1 MLLPSIVGA
10 VGLLGTV
17 AEAAPRG
24 SWFRRTQ
31 PRVARSV
38 NDYAPPSYTPINSYI
53 APKNTTTPAIN
64 TTTHEP
70 TLHCPTDYVFI
81 STRTV
86 DVTVTVTASS
96 NGSYYTT
103 EVCKDC
109 TQTVTISNTVL
120 VPPTKYA
127 STLPYGEENTRSPYH
142 PVNSTYAAPSQTKT
156 GNDYPYM
163 NSTLGYSFSTPVDQH
178 ASPTGY
184 QPPGQSAVYSAPD
197 GQVSPPVYTKPVHSD
212 PTYGNSTGTPSGYVP
227 PVYTKPAY
235 SSVASGNGTVPV
247 YTKPAQSP
255 PVYSAPTGYNSS
267 IAAPIYTKPVETPVY
282 SAPVYTKPVLPG
294 NTSVV
299 APPVYTKPAETPVYS
314 VPVYT
319 KPVLPGNSSIA
330 NPPVYTKPVETPIYT
345 PPVYT
350 KPAYPGPV
358 IPGNSSTVE
367 PPVVSSTTQD
377 AVYTPPVYNK
387 PVYSAPVISNS
398 STIEPI
404 IPTPTGS
411 TSSGDATPLST
422 SSDVDPIYTPPVYN
436 PPFVSSESSEYST
449 VSIPTN
455 STIPPV
461 IPTTSE
467 DPIIALPTDTSTS
480 SGTETPSAETT
491 SSTIISSQAPPV
503 IPTPSTTEGYTST
516 IMTTETT
523 ETTIAETSIETP
535 TTSPTVTPFQPTPT
549 PESFSYEQPRQGGL
563 AAAIRHG
570 LGLGA

>member
-31 PRVARSV
+31 PRVVRSV
-38 NDYAPPSYTPINSYI
+38 NDYVPPSYTPINSYI
-53 APKNTTTPAIN
+53 APKNTTTPAIK

-127 STLPYGEENTRSPYH
+127 STLPYGEENTRSPYY

-184 QPPGQSAVYSAPD
+184 QTPGQSAVYSAPD
-197 GQVSPPVYTKPVHSD
+197 GQVS
-212 PTYGNSTGTPSGYVP
+212 P

-247 YTKPAQSP
+247 YTKPVQSP
-255 PVYSAPTGYNSS
+255 PVYSAPNGYNSS
-267 IAAPIYTKPVETPVY
+267 IVAPIYTKPVDTPVY

-319 KPVLPGNSSIA
+319 KP
-330 NPPVYTKPVETPIYT
+330 PVETPIYT

-367 PPVVSSTTQD
+367 PPVVSPTTRD

-398 STIEPI
+398 SIIEPI
-404 IPTPTGS
+404 IPTPIGS
-411 TSSGDATPLST
+411 TSSGDAAPLST
-422 SSDVDPIYTPPVYN
+422 SSNVDPIYTPPVYN
-436 PPFVSSESSEYST
+436 PPVVSSESSEYST

-461 IPTTSE
+461 IPTISE
-467 DPIIALPTDTSTS
+467 DPTIALPTDTTTS
-480 SGTETPSAETT
+480 SETETPSAETT
-491 SSTIISSQAPPV
+491 SSAIISSQAPPV

-516 IMTTETT
+516 IETTETT
-523 ETTIAETSIETP
+523 ETTVAESSIETP

-549 PESFSYEQPRQGGL
+549 PESFSYEQPQQGGL